1 MKTFLFFKFGL
12 YFWPHF
18 TPSAALNFKEV
29 ISQEQSG
36 GAALAPP
43 SSARR
48 PPGQESSFESRAKEL
63 TVAFPPPAFCM
74 RSGLDSQG
82 LTLRFRS
89 AVPLH
94 SAIKHAE
101 AGSQSSVT
109 GKKSKKKGK
118 SKASDASAVVDLSS
132 DHRLQ
137 PSDIPRARLFLCH
150 ESDVKDGQLP
160 QLHVE
165 VDPCAGLSNAVSEL
179 QKISRSSKLAPAR
192 PHSGHQWYAL

>member
-1 MKTFLFFKFGL
+1 M
-12 YFWPHF
+12 
-18 TPSAALNFKEV
+18 
-29 ISQEQSG
+29 
-36 GAALAPP
+36 
-43 SSARR
+43 
-48 PPGQESSFESRAKEL
+48 
-63 TVAFPPPAFCM
+63 FPPPALCM
-74 RSGLDSQG
+74 RSSLDSQG

-89 AVPLH
+89 AVPLQ

-101 AGSQSSVT
+101 AGSQSSVS
-109 GKKSKKKGK
+109 GKKTKKKGK
-118 SKASDASAVVDLSS
+118 SKASGASAVEDSS
-132 DHRLQ
+132 SNHRLQ

-165 VDPCAGLSNAVSEL
+165 VDPCAGLSVAVLEL